1 MEVTGCDGLST
12 GQVDNVQVEMEMIKM
27 ALDMKE
33 AGCGEWLD
41 NRKIAHLLLLPCSS
55 KPTMMHFKI
64 TCAAGWHC
72 THYISSR
79 NNHNADQDKLGS
91 IDAAMLYWCRRGVS
105 VSAGSWPS
113 LMTPQSQ
120 PCPAQTFFGHQ
131 HIFCGSLGWK
141 FIQVSNMNK
150 KEASHLIILCWW
162 IDISCTGDMADS
174 IILNNIDLNLTEY
187 CYSDFMVKPWTLWS
201 PFEWL
206 RRSPS
211 IRPALSPANPC
222 PTRMEHAS
230 SRLVQALNA
239 RGELGKVG
247 RTTLQGYLASEQS
260 ALNSF
265 WNHTTSHCVNLI
277 CMLPIASNCVL
288 LCETFG
294 LKKVSDPYENGM
306 VGVSPSSPSVW
317 RHTYQQL
324 MPHPRHLQTFKW
336 YSPFSHSAFCIS
348 STCPPA
354 SSHLSFIHLL

>member
-1 MEVTGCDGLST
+1 MNRHFLHWGHGRFYHSKQHWPEPHGILLFRLH
-12 GQVDNVQVEMEMIKM
+12 GQAVNSLIPFWMVE
-27 ALDMKE
+27 L
-33 AGCGEWLD
+33 
-41 NRKIAHLLLLPCSS
+41 
-55 KPTMMHFKI
+55 
-64 TCAAGWHC
+64 
-72 THYISSR
+72 
-79 NNHNADQDKLGS
+79 
-91 IDAAMLYWCRRGVS
+91 
-105 VSAGSWPS
+105 
-113 LMTPQSQ
+113 
-120 PCPAQTFFGHQ
+120 
-131 HIFCGSLGWK
+131 
-141 FIQVSNMNK
+141 
-150 KEASHLIILCWW
+150 
-162 IDISCTGDMADS
+162 
-174 IILNNIDLNLTEY
+174 
-187 CYSDFMVKPWTLWS
+187 
-201 PFEWL
+201 
-206 RRSPS
+206 RSPS

-265 WNHTTSHCVNLI
+265 WNHTSHCVNLI

-348 STCPPA
+348 STCPPVLQA
-354 SSHLSFIHLL
+354 LSISCNIIAWSGFIWHLLRCCIHQPPMRTMTFKVWASNSLSIQCDLDWMHTIFKSTRTFVTFYELGNLIKANNDHLT